1 MNDKIKLALVDP
13 NPFILE
19 GFNHLLNNSNQIEV
33 CYRNQSAQKLLDTM
47 GELCPDVIIADLKS
61 IDLDIVELQKE
72 LNRDHPNAKLIGNA
86 SFNPGPLVK
95 GLLRDGICSFFVK
108 NEIDEPALINL
119 IQCVHE
125 FSFCYSSVIT
135 FEMIMKTWLSN
146 ESYPLPDFS
155 EREETVLRMLCQG
168 RNKSEIAA
176 KMFISEHTV
185 KYYIVNIFDK
195 TQSQTVVELIVK
207 ARNSQWIETIEL
219 RRRVNRA

>member
-1 MNDKIKLALVDP
+1 
-13 NPFILE
+13 
-19 GFNHLLNNSNQIEV
+19 
-33 CYRNQSAQKLLDTM
+33 
-47 GELCPDVIIADLKS
+47 
-61 IDLDIVELQKE
+61 
-72 LNRDHPNAKLIGNA
+72 
-86 SFNPGPLVK
+86 
-95 GLLRDGICSFFVK
+95 
-108 NEIDEPALINL
+108 
-119 IQCVHE
+119 
-125 FSFCYSSVIT
+125 
-135 FEMIMKTWLSN
+135 
-146 ESYPLPDFS
+146 LPDFS